1 MNRGKNL
8 AILIHEWIVS
18 ETRLVEVLNGEI
30 DENWP
35 SNEIGIRIRID
46 FGCHSENRFATK
58 AQVM

>member
-1 MNRGKNL
+1 MNREKNL

-35 SNEIGIRIRID
+35 SNEIGIRIEID
-46 FGCHSENRFATK
+46 FGCLET
-58 AQVM
+58 